1 MPKQDF
7 SELTKDNMANI
18 IGEQYDII
26 ANGLELSSGAVRN
39 HKIEV
44 LYKLFDLV
52 GYDKDFVDNKFSH
65 MVEAFKYGVPPH
77 GGIAY
82 GLDRLIMTL
91 TNSKNIRDVIA
102 FPKTQKATCLLSD
115 APTDVDEK
123 QLEELGL
130 KIIE

>member
-1 MPKQDF
+1 
-7 SELTKDNMANI
+7 
-18 IGEQYDII
+18 
-26 ANGLELSSGAVRN
+26 
-39 HKIEV
+39 
-44 LYKLFDLV
+44 
-52 GYDKDFVDNKFSH
+52 
-65 MVEAFKYGVPPH
+65 
-77 GGIAY
+77 
-82 GLDRLIMTL
+82 MTL